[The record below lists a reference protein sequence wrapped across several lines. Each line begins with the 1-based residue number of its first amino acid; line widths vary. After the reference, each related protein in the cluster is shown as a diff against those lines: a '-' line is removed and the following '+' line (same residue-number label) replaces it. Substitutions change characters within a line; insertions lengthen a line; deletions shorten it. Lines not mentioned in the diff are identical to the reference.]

1 MQSVLLIEAVSTGRY
16 YAAKAAVIAKLQR
29 TGRPQTTDAT

>member
-16 YAAKAAVIAKLQR
+16 YAAKAAVQSETATHR
-29 TGRPQTTDAT
+29 APQTTDAT

>member
-16 YAAKAAVIAKLQR
+16 YAAKAAVESEAATHR
-29 TGRPQTTDAT
+29 AATDN

>member
-16 YAAKAAVIAKLQR
+16 YAANVRGRDQRLHFGRIKVVIC
-29 TGRPQTTDAT
+29 